1 MEKGNIFI
9 QMAVIILAT
18 GLRAKCKVQGNFL
31 ISKAIFSTRV
41 NGETIISKV
50 EESSTII
57 LMVINGTNMKVSLDL
72 EIVMDLV
79 NYFIKMATGS
89 KVSLG
94 TI

>member
-1 MEKGNIFI
+1 
-9 QMAVIILAT
+9 MAAITLVT
-18 GLRAKCKVQGNFL
+18 GLRAKCKAQGNCL
-31 ISKAIFSTRV
+31 ISKATFNTRV

-57 LMVINGTNMKVSLDL
+57 QTAINGTNMKVSLDL
-72 EIVMDLV
+72 EIVMDLAS
-79 NYFIKMATGS
+79 YSIKTVTGS